1 MIAPTPQVFWYTK
14 LPAARVLR
22 DTINTQVLIIGGGM
36 AGLVAA
42 YSFASRGKKVTLIE
56 KNYCGGGASGKSSGF
71 ITPDS
76 EVNLAHMIDLY
87 GKAHAKKVWDI
98 GTRGVELIQELITR
112 YNLDCDYQIQD
123 NCVVANSRTAFKKI
137 QEEHEGRVAMG
148 FESRLFDASTVSAII
163 GSNDYYGA
171 VLYPGTFGINSYKF
185 CQELKQELLKMD
197 VGVYEETPATAV
209 APHEV
214 TTPEGS
220 IAAEQIIICTDRYTP
235 DIGLLYD
242 EIFHAQTF
250 LTVSAPLT
258 DQQIKQVFPS
268 GNIMVSDSDLIFNYF
283 RATPDNR
290 IMLGGASLFNTFD
303 YKENFHPYGVI
314 KKLNTYWQRKFP
326 EVPLTIEYQWPG
338 LIGVS
343 KDVIPIAGKDKYH
356 DSIYYIAGCAGL
368 PWAAALGE
376 YSAESL
382 LEGRRDYDDYFSPY
396 RKWAVPRLI
405 QKLIEKKIT
414 FAISNALTL
423 LR

>member
-1 MIAPTPQVFWYTK
+1 MITPTPQVFWYTK

-22 DTINTQVLIIGGGM
+22 DTINTHILIIGGGM

-42 YSFASRGKKVTLIE
+42 HSFVSRGKKVTLIE

-87 GKAHAKKVWDI
+87 GKAHAKKVWDM
-98 GTRGVELIQELITR
+98 GTRGVELIRELIAKF
-112 YNLDCDYQIQD
+112 NLDCDYQIQD
-123 NCVVANSRTAFKKI
+123 NCVAANSHAAFKKI
-137 QEEHEGRVAMG
+137 QEEHEGRITMG
-148 FESRLFDASTVSAII
+148 FESRLFDSSTVSTII
-163 GSNDYYGA
+163 GSDDYYGA
-171 VLYPGTFGINSYKF
+171 VLYNGTFGINGYKF
-185 CQELKQELLKMD
+185 CQELKMQLGKMGVD
-197 VGVYEETPATAV
+197 VYEETPATSI

-214 TTPEGS
+214 TTPEGV
-220 IAAEQIIICTDRYTP
+220 INAEQIIICADRYTP
-235 DIGLLYD
+235 DIGLLSD

-250 LTVSAPLT
+250 LTISAPLT

-268 GNIMVSDSDLIFNYF
+268 GNIMVCDSDLIFNYF

-314 KKLNTYWQRKFP
+314 KKLNRYWQRKFP
-326 EVPLTIEYQWPG
+326 HVPLTIEYQWPG

-343 KDVIPIAGKDKYH
+343 KDIIPIAGKDKHH

-396 RKWAVPRLI
+396 RKWSLPRMI
-405 QKLIEKKIT
+405 QKIVGKKIT
-414 FAISNALTL
+414 FAISNSRTL